1 METPEDFDVLAAV
14 DLGSNSFHMIIARL
28 RDDHFQ
34 IMDRLREMVQ
44 LRAGLDKQ
52 NKLSDEAQD
61 RAIACLERFGE
72 RVRHLPAGKV
82 RVVGTNTL
90 RVAEN
95 SREFLRKA
103 RQALGHPIEIV
114 TGEEEAR
121 LIYLG
126 VSRSLAF
133 DNSRR
138 LVMDIGGGS
147 TEYII
152 GEGLDGLRRES
163 LEMGCVSF
171 TQRFFTDG
179 TVSQLRMQAAL
190 LTAAIKL
197 RSIQRPYQNLGW
209 VEAVGAS
216 GTIRTVA
223 SIATAQSWSENGV
236 ITAEALDK
244 IIAHMVEA
252 GHHDKFQLEGLGPER
267 ANVLAGGVA
276 VLKASFDRLKIERM
290 IVSDG
295 ALREGLL
302 YDLQG
307 RIQHDDER
315 DRTVNALARRYHVDE
330 SHAERVSKMAT
341 ELYEQVAAEWEIN
354 TEEQLQ
360 RLQWAAK
367 LHEVGLE
374 ISHYQYHKHSSYLV
388 ANSDLPGFSREEQQ
402 ALAAMV
408 RGQRRSFPRK
418 H

>member
-1 METPEDFDVLAAV
+1 MPSPPYKQAEFMETPEDYDVLAAV

-28 RDDHFQ
+28 RDGHFQ

-44 LRAGLDKQ
+44 LRAGLNKQ
-52 NKLSDEAQD
+52 NVLSDEAQT

-72 RVRHLPAGKV
+72 RIRHLPAGKV

-90 RVAEN
+90 RIAEN

-121 LIYLG
+121 LIYMG

-133 DNSRR
+133 DNTRR

-147 TEYII
+147 TEFII
-152 GEGLDGLRRES
+152 GEGLEGLRRES

-171 TQRFFTDG
+171 SQRFFNDG
-179 TVSQLRMQAAL
+179 NVSQLRMQAAL

-223 SIATAQSWSENGV
+223 SIVTAQNWSENGV
-236 ITAEALDK
+236 ITNEALDK

-252 GHHDKFQLEGLGPER
+252 GHQDKFQLEGLSP
-267 ANVLAGGVA
+267 
-276 VLKASFDRLKIERM
+276 
-290 IVSDG
+290 VSYTH
-295 ALREGLL
+295 L
-302 YDLQG
+302 
-307 RIQHDDER
+307 
-315 DRTVNALARRYHVDE
+315 T
-330 SHAERVSKMAT
+330 
-341 ELYEQVAAEWEIN
+341 
-354 TEEQLQ
+354 
-360 RLQWAAK
+360 
-367 LHEVGLE
+367 
-374 ISHYQYHKHSSYLV
+374 
-388 ANSDLPGFSREEQQ
+388 LPTIYS
-402 ALAAMV
+402 V
-408 RGQRRSFPRK
+408 
-418 H
+418 